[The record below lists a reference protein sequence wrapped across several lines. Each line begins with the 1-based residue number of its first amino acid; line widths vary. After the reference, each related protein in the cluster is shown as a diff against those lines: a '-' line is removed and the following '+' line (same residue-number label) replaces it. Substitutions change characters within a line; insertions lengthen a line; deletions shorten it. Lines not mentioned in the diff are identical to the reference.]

1 MATVTMTRVMRIVM
15 VATDTMFDDLAETVV
30 FVVTF
35 MSRDGCSAAVIVV
48 VAASVDRVVATTTP
62 SERT

>member
-1 MATVTMTRVMRIVM
+1 MVTVTMTRVMRIVT

-35 MSRDGCSAAVIVV
+35 MSRDGCVVV
-48 VAASVDRVVATTTP
+48 VASSVDWVVATTTP

>member
-1 MATVTMTRVMRIVM
+1 MVTVTMTRVMRIVT

-35 MSRDGCSAAVIVV
+35 MSRDGCVVVV
-48 VAASVDRVVATTTP
+48 VASSVDWVVATTTP